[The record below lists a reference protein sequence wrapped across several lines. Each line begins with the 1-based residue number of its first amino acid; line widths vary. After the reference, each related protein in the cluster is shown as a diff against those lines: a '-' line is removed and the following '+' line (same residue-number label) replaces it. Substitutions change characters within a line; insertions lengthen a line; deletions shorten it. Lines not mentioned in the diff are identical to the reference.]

1 MAATWACE
9 WFSNYILE
17 REFMI
22 ESDHK
27 PLIPL
32 LTSKALGN
40 LPPRVLQFR
49 LRLARLNYT
58 AIHVAGK
65 LLFTADTLSR
75 EPLTLTRVDSVSLE
89 LQQEVETFIESVT
102 QTLPATLNKLDQFK
116 QA

>member
-1 MAATWACE
+1 LATTWVCE
-9 WFSNYILE
+9 RFSNYILG
-17 REFMI
+17 REFLI

-32 LTSKALGN
+32 LTSKALDN
-40 LPPRVLQFR
+40 LPPRVLRFR
-49 LRLARLNYT
+49 LRLSRFNYT

-75 EPLTLTRVDSVSLE
+75 VPLPSTSVDSVSLE

-102 QTLPATLNKLDQFK
+102 
-116 QA
+116 